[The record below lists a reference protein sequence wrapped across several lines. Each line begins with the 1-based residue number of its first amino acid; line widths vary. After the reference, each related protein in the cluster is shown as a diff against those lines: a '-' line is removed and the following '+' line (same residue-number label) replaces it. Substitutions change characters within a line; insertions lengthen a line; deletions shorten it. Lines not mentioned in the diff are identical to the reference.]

1 MDLEYDHDKD
11 EENRRS
17 RGLPFDLGA
26 VVLANR
32 VAEFEDDRRD
42 YGERRLIAYGTIGG
56 ELHVCVYT
64 MRGTTYRIISLRRA
78 KKEERQKWQ
87 PKP

>member
-1 MDLEYDHDKD
+1 MDIEYDADKD
-11 EENRRS
+11 EENYRS

-42 YGERRLIAYGTIGG
+42 YGERRIITYGNIAG

-87 PKP
+87 PEP